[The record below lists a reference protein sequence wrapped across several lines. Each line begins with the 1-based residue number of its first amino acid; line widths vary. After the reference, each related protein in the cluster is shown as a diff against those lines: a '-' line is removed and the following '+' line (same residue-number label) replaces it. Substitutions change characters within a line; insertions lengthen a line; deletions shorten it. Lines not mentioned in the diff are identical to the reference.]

1 MLNKENSVSIEIP
14 ASEMDK
20 VLDALKTIDAVLKP
34 YLVALTP
41 TERQTLPKMS
51 DKTTP
56 FVEKCLE
63 YAQTNPQF
71 APSYMNV
78 GELLI
83 DMKAISDLTK
93 ILRPI
98 EQLNENLNDTT
109 MLSGS
114 EAYTAAL
121 TYYNSVKQAAKMN
134 VPNAKTIYED
144 LVKRFEKPSK
154 KKEKAA

>member
-1 MLNKENSVSIEIP
+1 MLNKENSVSIQISD
-14 ASEMDK
+14 ADMDK
-20 VLDALKTIDAVLKP
+20 VLDALKTIDAILKP

-41 TERQTLPKMS
+41 AERQALPKMS

-83 DMKAISDLTK
+83 DMKAVNDLTK

-144 LVKRFEKPSK
+144 LVKRFEKSSK
-154 KKEKAA
+154 KKEKTV